1 MKENESLGVH
11 LLCGSRQSD
20 RTYLKEEVVNPTGDF
35 KRVEQK
41 MAQIE
46 GFVHVER
53 ISNVDGTDFVTG
65 KSHSGI

>member
-1 MKENESLGVH
+1 
-11 LLCGSRQSD
+11 
-20 RTYLKEEVVNPTGDF
+20 LKEEVVNPTGDF

-41 MAQIE
+41 MVQIE

>member
-1 MKENESLGVH
+1 M
-11 LLCGSRQSD
+11 
-20 RTYLKEEVVNPTGDF
+20 NPTGDF

-46 GFVHVER
+46 GFVLVER
-53 ISNVDGTDFVTG
+53 ISNVDGIDFVTG